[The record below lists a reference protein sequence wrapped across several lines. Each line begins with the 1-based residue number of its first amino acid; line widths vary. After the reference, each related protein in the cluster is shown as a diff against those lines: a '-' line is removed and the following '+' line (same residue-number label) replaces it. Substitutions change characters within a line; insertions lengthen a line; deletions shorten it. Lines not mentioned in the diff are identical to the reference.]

1 MTYTI
6 VVDLVRSHLITL
18 ALVAGPLLVV
28 ALLVGLMISLL
39 QALTQVQESTITFV
53 PKVAIMGIAFLV
65 GLPFFLGI
73 LVRYTTEIFRQIPT
87 MGQ

>member
-6 VVDLVRSHLITL
+6 VVDLVRSHLMTL

-28 ALLVGLMISLL
+28 ALLVGVIISLL
-39 QALTQVQESTITFV
+39 QALTQIQESTLTFV
-53 PKVAIMGIAFLV
+53 PKVAIMGIAFLI
-65 GLPFFLGI
+65 GLPFFLAI
-73 LVRYTTEIFRQIPT
+73 LVRYTTEMFRQIPA